1 MAGRLTNQI
10 RIEQTHD
17 GLERLQAEIDDWLCR
32 RRKKDKLQQYHTQL
46 NSLEEVLLGLLAKF
60 RTQFDGVADT
70 QPSGEVYAACRA
82 CDKSVLRLSRIW
94 LYFKTR
100 FDQRDDPQFA
110 EVLAAAD
117 EVAWSCYKEV
127 FNNITQPVSRQVIRG
142 TIPLPYIEANYSP
155 RAIPRDD
162 PPGDLYDAELRK
174 HIQDLPIPIVS
185 LPPICLQEPW
195 WLIYLGHE
203 IGHHVQHDLAPNK
216 ELVNN
221 FGSLLK
227 TTALNAPEPV
237 CDARGAERWYN
248 WRQEIFADL
257 CSIYSMGPWAV
268 RALVELERSDEKT
281 MLTSK
286 TAYPSSVVRLELL
299 AHIVDALGLDGH
311 AALDGIMP
319 TDMVTGAPLRD
330 GNVDLRQVASNDLK
344 MIPKIV
350 ATTTTAPLA
359 DLEGFKKLYDWN
371 STDFRPGGRVDT
383 WTRELL
389 TKPQPYPQEVL
400 SAPRMIICAAV
411 AAWLQVAT
419 ITDVTRRKEAR
430 QRLAERLLPLLKSS
444 REAGVRAPESIAQP
458 DTTGLVDQLAQEL
471 LQQGSTDAAG
481 Y

>member
-1 MAGRLTNQI
+1 M
-10 RIEQTHD
+10 
-17 GLERLQAEIDDWLCR
+17 R
-32 RRKKDKLQQYHTQL
+32 RRRQKDKLQQYYTQL
-46 NSLEEVLLGLLAKF
+46 NSLEEALLGLLGRF
-60 RTQFDGVADT
+60 RTQLDGVVDT
-70 QPSGEVYAACRA
+70 QPSGEVYVACRA
-82 CDKSVLRLSRIW
+82 CDKSVLGLRRIW

-142 TIPLPYIEANYSP
+142 TTPLPYIEANYSP
-155 RAIPRDD
+155 HAIPRDD
-162 PPGDLYDAELRK
+162 PPGDLYNDVELRK
-174 HIQDLPIPIVS
+174 HIQVLPIPIVS

-216 ELVNN
+216 KLVSS
-221 FGSLLK
+221 FGKLLE
-227 TTALNAPEPV
+227 TTALNTPKPI
-237 CDARGAERWYN
+237 CDARGAGRWLN
-248 WRQEIFADL
+248 WGQEIFADL

-286 TAYPSSVVRLELL
+286 TAYLSPVVRLELL
-299 AHIVDALGLDGH
+299 ACIVDELGLDGH
-311 AALDGIMP
+311 AALDDIKP
-319 TDMVTGAPLRD
+319 EDMVTGAPLRD

-344 MIPKIV
+344 MISKIV
-350 ATTTTAPLA
+350 DKTTIAPLE
-359 DLEGFKKLYDWN
+359 DLDGFKKLYDWN
-371 STDFRPGGRVDT
+371 STVFRPGGRVDA

-389 TKPQPYPQEVL
+389 TNPQPYPQEVL

-430 QRLAERLLPLLKSS
+430 QCLVERLLPLLKSS

-471 LQQGSTDAAG
+471 LRQGITDATR